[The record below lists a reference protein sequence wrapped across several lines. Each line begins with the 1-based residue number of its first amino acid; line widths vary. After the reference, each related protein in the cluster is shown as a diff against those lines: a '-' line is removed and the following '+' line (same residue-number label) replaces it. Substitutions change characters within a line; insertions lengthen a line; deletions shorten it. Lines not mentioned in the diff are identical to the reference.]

1 MREAGTVRERIYKAL
16 VTRYEADRDTALIKI
31 DALLKGDVIPGH
43 EDVVGSIDK
52 QLAKVAFA
60 EEKMATLRRHYGT
73 NQAKVPWGV
82 RLACFVGV
90 EKPLTRAPES
100 RTMELMEL

>member
-60 EEKMATLRRHYGT
+60 EEKMATIRRHYGM
-73 NQAKVPWGV
+73 N
-82 RLACFVGV
+82 
-90 EKPLTRAPES
+90 
-100 RTMELMEL
+100 

>member
-16 VTRYEADRDTALIKI
+16 VTRYEADRDTALVKI

-60 EEKMATLRRHYGT
+60 EEKMATIRRHYGM
-73 NQAKVPWGV
+73 N
-82 RLACFVGV
+82 
-90 EKPLTRAPES
+90 
-100 RTMELMEL
+100 

>member
-1 MREAGTVRERIYKAL
+1 MRDAGTVRERIYKAL

-60 EEKMATLRRHYGT
+60 EEKMATIRRHYGM
-73 NQAKVPWGV
+73 N
-82 RLACFVGV
+82 
-90 EKPLTRAPES
+90 
-100 RTMELMEL
+100 

>member
-1 MREAGTVRERIYKAL
+1 MREAGTIRERIFQALIKRYTADGEEAL
-16 VTRYEADRDTALIKI
+16 VKI

-73 NQAKVPWGV
+73 N
-82 RLACFVGV
+82 
-90 EKPLTRAPES
+90 
-100 RTMELMEL
+100 